1 MDENYVLDRFRR
13 QKIATIKQL
22 VDWFHCSVMTVRRR
36 LRKWRSFTSINE
48 NGSYYTLPQIPI
60 FDPDGLWRYQGVLFS
75 SHGNLRQTIVSLVAN
90 SDKGL
95 SAVEIAKLVDLPPN
109 SSFISRMKD
118 VSGVKREKHRGRFVY
133 FSDKPA
139 IYRLQKYTLVTGAR
153 GGKAAGVVTDQEA
166 VMILVELIKH
176 PGINIEQLAVLV
188 SKQGRWVEP
197 AAVRAF
203 LELHNL
209 VKKTADTAQ

>member
-1 MDENYVLDRFRR
+1 MDENYVLDRFGQ
-13 QKIATIKQL
+13 QKVATIEQL
-22 VDWFHCSVMTVRRR
+22 VGWLRCSAITVRRR
-36 LRKWRSFTSINE
+36 LKEWRSFTSINQ

-75 SHGNLRQTIVSLVAN
+75 SHGNLKQTVVWLIGN

-133 FSDKPA
+133 FSDKPT
-139 IYRLQKYTLVTGAR
+139 IYRLQKYALDTGAR
-153 GGKAAGVVTDQEA
+153 GGKAAAVVTDQEA

-188 SKQGRWVEP
+188 SEQGRWVEP
-197 AAVRAF
+197 AAVRSF
-203 LELHNL
+203 LELHDL